1 MHMKLTMIKSC
12 LFPVIINLQLAVV
25 EPVGGDLVS
34 KVKDD
39 GLVDMLLNIQHF
51 KIEPNNK

>member
-1 MHMKLTMIKSC
+1 MKLTMIKSC